1 MSEERPR
8 GLYRPE
14 FEHDACGIGALA
26 HLKGE
31 RSHRMVDDALSVLV
45 NLEHRGGKGLEPN
58 TGDGAGIL
66 FQVPHRFFRKEAQKC
81 GHLLPDEGD
90 FRNACESLDAVG
102 WRVDYVLTHDCP
114 SACKLSVMLPPSL
127 YSLGDYG
134 ESARWKDDR
143 LNGYLDEI
151 DARLDYK
158 AWYFGHYHTNAA
170 CVDGRHACL
179 YRDIVQLGDLPR

>member
-1 MSEERPR
+1 MKQTETSS
-8 GLYRPE
+8 LYRPE

-45 NLEHRGGKGLEPN
+45 NLEHRGGKGLEAN

-90 FRNACESLDAVG
+90 YGVAMLF
-102 WRVDYVLTHDCP
+102 CP
-114 SACKLSVMLPPSL
+114 QDPQ
-127 YSLGDYG
+127 G
-134 ESARWKDDR
+134 
-143 LNGYLDEI
+143 I
-151 DARLDYK
+151 
-158 AWYFGHYHTNAA
+158 TNARRIFE
-170 CVDGRHACL
+170 DGCASEG
-179 YRDIVQLGDLPR
+179 V